1 MRAIPEPAVVRLA
14 EVFRLL
20 AEPNRLR
27 ILCSLGSHCRP
38 VSDIIRDTGIEQ
50 TNASFH
56 LRVLREA
63 GLVRPE
69 RRGPFIYYCVHD
81 IGLLEHLQQIDRWV
95 TGAPS
100 QQPKSAGAYCAP
112 RRSRPRIAEEV

>member
-1 MRAIPEPAVVRLA
+1 MRPIPASSIARLA
-14 EVFRLL
+14 QVFRLL

-27 ILCSLGSHCRP
+27 IVCSLGADCRP

-81 IGLLEHLQQIDRWV
+81 TGLLEHLLQLDRWV
-95 TGAPS
+95 NGAAS
-100 QQPKSAGAYCAP
+100 GRRNSAGTRCAP
-112 RRSRPRIAEEV
+112 RRRRSAMTEEV

>member
-1 MRAIPEPAVVRLA
+1 MRAIPEPSIVRLA

-27 ILCSLGSHCRP
+27 ILCSLGSDCRP

-81 IGLLEHLQQIDRWV
+81 TGLLEHLHQLDGWV
-95 TGAPS
+95 TGASS
-100 QQPKSAGAYCAP
+100 QQPKSVGADCAP
-112 RRSRPRIAEEV
+112 RRSRSRITEEV